1 MTPSNSP
8 DPGTSSLERQD
19 TNDSLGKPT
28 YCGFK
33 AIKEPVVL
41 VVAEEN
47 ISPFSLVE
55 EALGYE
61 PSPSNLIGTFKNGDK
76 ERKIHC
82 NTKLTDQEVSLLAEL
97 QRIANEEGKE
107 FYPSLIVLATRY
119 LSRARGDPRKALK
132 LMEETQQWREQYFKD
147 GPIQEDAC
155 LMDDLSHGVIY
166 FAGRDRDLRP
176 TIVVRANR
184 VPAAWYKGDCV
195 DKVVRMLIFSMEYML
210 RYMLVPGKVENNNV
224 IVDLK
229 GLSALNV
236 PTAALKQVYSI
247 MSHHY
252 MGRVYRFY
260 IVNLSPWLSA
270 LTTFAKQILTDRQRQ
285 KLVFISK
292 TSELSEDFA
301 VHQLET
307 DLGGSRPILTTF
319 YPFQLLPG
327 PFDAGYK
334 GGASKTAVPHVHK
347 SLAPANII
355 GRLWDPSRSD
365 EANTRLVWNLGAP
378 EILERVGVQVP
389 KDTRQTKNTE
399 VVEVVSEQPAF
410 EEVFDEVRP
419 LQVTEPQDKGGSI
432 SIKEDFDD
440 DGRMIISAEDSSRH
454 CDPTPEAKIEAKPS
468 DHVQGFICCDLFGS
482 CRRRPD
488 VS

>member
-1 MTPSNSP
+1 M
-8 DPGTSSLERQD
+8 RQE

-33 AIKEPVVL
+33 AVTEPVVL
-41 VVAEEN
+41 IVAEEN
-47 ISPFSLVE
+47 VSPFSLVE
-55 EALGYE
+55 EALVYE
-61 PSPSNLIGTFKNGDK
+61 PPPSKLIGTFKNGDK

-82 NTKLTDQEVSLLAEL
+82 NTKLTDQEVALLAEL
-97 QRIANEEGKE
+97 QRLAREEDKA

-132 LMEETQQWREQYFKD
+132 LMEETQRWREQYFKA
-147 GPIQEDAC
+147 GPIREDAS
-155 LMDDLSHGVIY
+155 LMEDLSHGVIY

-195 DKVVRMLIFSMEYML
+195 DKVIRMLIFSMEYML
-210 RYMLVPGKVENNNV
+210 RYMLVPGRVENNNV

-229 GLSALNV
+229 GLSASNV
-236 PTAALKQVYSI
+236 PINALKQVYSV
-247 MSHHY
+247 MSLHY
-252 MGRVYRFY
+252 MGRVYKFY

-270 LTTFAKQILTDRQRQ
+270 LTTVAKQILTDRQRQ

-292 TSELSEDFA
+292 VAEFSEDFA
-301 VHQLET
+301 AHQLET
-307 DLGGSRPILTTF
+307 DFGGSRPILNTF

-334 GGASKTAVPHVHK
+334 GGASQTAVPHVHR
-347 SLAPANII
+347 SLKAANVV

-365 EANTRLVWNLGAP
+365 DANTRLVWNLQAP
-378 EILERVGVQVP
+378 EILERVGVKVPQVSTHV
-389 KDTRQTKNTE
+389 D
-399 VVEVVSEQPAF
+399 VEVVSEKVVVEEEQP
-410 EEVFDEVRP
+410 VP
-419 LQVTEPQDKGGSI
+419 ITEPEDKI
-432 SIKEDFDD
+432 APVPNEALVDD
-440 DGRMIISAEDSSRH
+440 DERMVIAADDSPARV
-454 CDPTPEAKIEAKPS
+454 CDTLPQRKIEAES
-468 DHVQGFICCDLFGS
+468 SNTVQGFICCGFFGS

-488 VS
+488 FE